1 MRQQRVGWL
10 VGMLMAALAW
20 GPLQAQTV
28 YRVVDEAGNVTFT
41 DDADSGGREVT
52 LKPLQGVSASTPE
65 KPSAEPSPGAPFMPY
80 DRFVI
85 ARPASTATLP
95 AAPFPVEVE
104 VRPALRDDHRVRL
117 LVDGSLSQ
125 SALRSD
131 AFWVP
136 RLAPG
141 EHRLQAELLDARQRV
156 RHRTPELEV
165 RVAPGG

>member
-1 MRQQRVGWL
+1 
-10 VGMLMAALAW
+10 MLMAALAW

-41 DDADSGGREVT
+41 DDAESGGSEVA
-52 LKPLQGVSASTPE
+52 LKPLQGGSASTSNT
-65 KPSAEPSPGAPFMPY
+65 PSEASPGAPFMPY

-85 ARPASTATLP
+85 DRPASAATLP
-95 AAPFPVEVE
+95 EAPFPVEVE
-104 VRPALRDDHRVRL
+104 VLPALRADHQIRL

-125 SALRSD
+125 SALRSE

-141 EHRLQAELLDARQRV
+141 RHRLQAELLDAQKRV

>member
-1 MRQQRVGWL
+1 
-10 VGMLMAALAW
+10 MLMAALAW

-41 DDADSGGREVT
+41 DDAQSGGSEVA
-52 LKPLQGVSASTPE
+52 LKPLQGVSASTPNT
-65 KPSAEPSPGAPFMPY
+65 PSAKASPGAPFMPY

-85 ARPASTATLP
+85 DRPDSAAALP

-104 VRPALRDDHRVRL
+104 VRPALRADHQIRL

-125 SALRSD
+125 SALRSE

-141 EHRLQAELLDARQRV
+141 RHRLQAELLDAQKRV